1 MSGFVTLHREALDH
15 HLFRGDSARLGAWFW
30 LIGKACWK
38 PTTHD
43 ARGRTITVERGQ
55 LCAGREYLAK
65 EWGWSPSAVERFLV
79 RLETEH
85 MIERQTG
92 QGKSVITICNYDKY
106 QDVAAEGGHMSG
118 QSTEQKS
125 DRNRTAKEQ
134 GNKETREPNGSH
146 TPLSPR
152 SDFEAY
158 PEPAPAPTAD
168 NRGEVEASPAAAK
181 FGPQDVLDMWNRAA
195 VQIGLPKATKLSD
208 ARRKHATRL
217 IRDHGEEG
225 FRTAIRAIIRSR
237 FLRGDNDTGWRADVD
252 FLLQPKSFLK
262 LIEGAYDRSNRARSD
277 YRHEPDGA
285 VAFLQQRLGID
296 GDPGPPGEAGRWD
309 DRETGGS
316 DLVPRRSA

>member
-106 QDVAAEGGHMSG
+106 QDVAAEDGHMSG

-146 TPLSPR
+146 TPHIPPA
-152 SDFEAY
+152 DFFADAA
-158 PEPAPAPTAD
+158 PPAVPDPAQPVKRKRQAGAAPYERPAD
-168 NRGEVEASPAAAK
+168 VSEQTWADFLAMRNRK
-181 FGPQDVLDMWNRAA
+181 RAP
-195 VQIGLPKATKLSD
+195 VSETVIV
-208 ARRKHATRL
+208 
-217 IRDHGEEG
+217 G
-225 FRTAIRAIIRSR
+225 FRREADRVGWSLEQAISESV
-237 FLRGDNDTGWRADVD
+237 LRDWRGFKADWVRNN
-252 FLLQPKSFLK
+252 
-262 LIEGAYDRSNRARSD
+262 DRSNGPRNDRR
-277 YRHEPDGA
+277 YEPEGGIAEGLRRIGIAGDQGA
-285 VAFLQQRLGID
+285 PREV
-296 GDPGPPGEAGRWD
+296 GRWD
-309 DRETGGS
+309 DGGFERGYHRTN
-316 DLVPRRSA
+316 P